1 MILRIRKIRRKTAI
15 GRTSMSKIN
24 CKRGGD
30 RVAPARKSTGAST
43 SAGRQHEAEQAEGK
57 TSVRSDE
64 IASACAGA
72 AKQLGPPDEKKRLIN
87 LERRAQFQRLG
98 GSAG

>member
-1 MILRIRKIRRKTAI
+1 
-15 GRTSMSKIN
+15 MSKIN

-43 SAGRQHEAEQAEGK
+43 STVRQRESMPVEDK
-57 TSVRSDE
+57 SSRRSGE
-64 IASACAGA
+64 IASAGVEA
-72 AKQLGPPDEKKRLIN
+72 AKRLAPDEKKRLIN